1 MLNHPP
7 IDNKTTLRPILFLY
21 WPFFQIFSHQIM
33 SSLTVSA
40 THSSAFS
47 FQPISNHPQYYLPGG
62 DLYIITQ
69 AVWFHIHKYFF
80 EWESVHFQTIFEITP
95 LVGSSP
101 NFTLNL
107 SDMIKPD
114 ELKLFL
120 SVMYNPKY
128 NIYNLSMG
136 QWFNVQSYASI
147 WQFPEMYALTEQE
160 IKTLWVKEMND
171 PVATEMF

>member
-7 IDNKTTLRPILFLY
+7 IDNKITLCPIPFLY
-21 WPFFQIFSHQIM
+21 WPFSQIFSHQII

-40 THSSAFS
+40 IHSSSFS

-62 DLYIITQ
+62 DLYIITK
-69 AVWFHIHKYFF
+69 AVQFCIHKFF
-80 EWESVHFQTIFEITP
+80 YKQESVHFRTIFEITS

-101 NFTLNL
+101 NFALDL

-114 ELKLFL
+114 KLELFL

-128 NIYNLSMG
+128 NIYNLSTG
-136 QWFNVQSYASI
+136 QWFDVQSYASI
-147 WQFPEMYALTEQE
+147 WQFLEMYALT
-160 IKTLWVKEMND
+160 K
-171 PVATEMF
+171 

>member
-1 MLNHPP
+1 
-7 IDNKTTLRPILFLY
+7 
-21 WPFFQIFSHQIM
+21 M
-33 SSLTVSA
+33 SSLTVST
-40 THSSAFS
+40 THSSTFS

-62 DLYIITQ
+62 DLYIITK
-69 AVWFHIHKYFF
+69 AIRFCIHKYFF
-80 EWESVHFQTIFEITP
+80 EQESVHFQTIFEITP

-101 NFTLNL
+101 NFALNL

-114 ELKLFL
+114 KLKLFL

-147 WQFPEMYALTEQE
+147 WQFPEMFALTEQE
-160 IKTLWVKEMND
+160 IKNIQIKEMND
-171 PVATEMF
+171 PMANKMFRAYKIRQHK